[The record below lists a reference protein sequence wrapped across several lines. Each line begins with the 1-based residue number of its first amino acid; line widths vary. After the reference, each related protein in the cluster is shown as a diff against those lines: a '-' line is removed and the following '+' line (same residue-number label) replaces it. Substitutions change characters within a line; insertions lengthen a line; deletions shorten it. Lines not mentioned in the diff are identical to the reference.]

1 MRFLSNLPWIGLGGL
16 MILHGLAHSP
26 AVLGSWKLA
35 TFEDVSYQ
43 PNVLLTSASEP
54 LVYALG
60 AVWLVAALSF
70 IVAGIGVLRHAI
82 WWPAATAFAL
92 VLSVGMT
99 LLWQQDAAIGLVLNG
114 VLLVVMMT
122 LYMFGQLEERQFA

>member
-16 MILHGLAHSP
+16 MILHGIAHSP

-35 TFEDVSYQ
+35 SFEDVSFQ
-43 PNVLLTSASEP
+43 PNVLFTSASDP

-60 AVWLVAALSF
+60 AVWFLAALSF
-70 IVAGIGVLRHAI
+70 IVAGIGVLRQAF
-82 WWPAATAFAL
+82 WWPVVTAFAL
-92 VLSVGMT
+92 VLSVSMT

-114 VLLVVMMT
+114 FLLVVLTAMY
-122 LYMFGQLEERQFA
+122 LLGQLEERQFA